1 MECAELQSV
10 VLVPPF
16 SWFCCLCCLFLFI
29 TALVI
34 PKITIVTIA
43 QQLVLVPVVGAIPHA
58 PGFTV
63 RQGTCAA
70 SSIHCRPSGVC
81 FVAAAVVI
89 RSSIRVRRRRP
100 SSLKSPPPR
109 TKGPKGIFVLVP
121 PSCWFCCLFLFITAL
136 VIPKITIV
144 TIAQQIVL
152 VPVIEIP
159 HALVFTTFIDD

>member
-63 RQGTCAA
+63 RQDTCAA

-81 FVAAAVVI
+81 FVAAVI
-89 RSSIRVRRRRP
+89 VICSSVRIRRLRPVDGEMATVASTKTSFRPGGQGDGGRRGREK
-100 SSLKSPPPR
+100 SSRKFHA
-109 TKGPKGIFVLVP
+109 GYG
-121 PSCWFCCLFLFITAL
+121 SCM
-136 VIPKITIV
+136 
-144 TIAQQIVL
+144 
-152 VPVIEIP
+152 
-159 HALVFTTFIDD
+159 ALVFVLSCV